1 MRAQRGWELSRE
13 GLMERILVSR
23 QPIFGSDMSKLGYE
37 LLFRN
42 SDEDRASFSDGD
54 QATAEVIVNT
64 FMEIG
69 LDEMVGRHLAFIN
82 FDRNLILGSY
92 CECLPRDRVVLEILK
107 SVELDAAILQK
118 LRLLRANGYRIALEN
133 PATMELPAPLLEV
146 ASFVKFDL
154 TSSNPAALGRFM
166 NSVRK
171 YGVQLVAEKVETRE
185 QFLHCQTL
193 GFDYFQGYF
202 FCRPEL
208 IQGKRPPVSRLAT
221 IRLITK
227 LNNPEFNVKDL
238 EQAIS
243 QDVSLSYKL
252 LRYMNSAMYCLQK
265 PVTSIGHA
273 IMLIGQERMRLWAS
287 LILFSKFED
296 RSHDIIVTGAVRGRM
311 CEYLART
318 LRIAQPERLF
328 LVGLFSVLDAIL
340 DSTMEQ
346 ALSSLPLER
355 PIIDALLRQQ
365 GELGPVLRCVL
376 AYEKRDWKEA
386 AASVALDQETIR
398 TAYRNA
404 VAWSLT
410 TLNGFYELHQVKIPR

>member
-1 MRAQRGWELSRE
+1 
-13 GLMERILVSR
+13 MERVLVSR
-23 QPIFGSDMSKLGYE
+23 QPIYRPDMTKLGYE

-69 LDEMVGRHLAFIN
+69 LDEMVGPHLAFIN
-82 FDRNLILGSY
+82 FDRNLILGNY
-92 CECLPRDRVVLEILK
+92 CDCLPRERVVLEILK
-107 SVELDAAILQK
+107 TVQPDPDVLRK
-118 LRLLRANGYRIALEN
+118 LHLLRTNGYRIALEN
-133 PATMELPAPLLEV
+133 FGHTGSQALLDV
-146 ASFVKFDL
+146 ANFVKCDITSED
-154 TSSNPAALGRFM
+154 TSSLERSISALK
-166 NSVRK
+166 K
-171 YGVQLVAEKVETRE
+171 YPVELIAEKVETRE
-185 QFLHCQTL
+185 QFQRCQAL
-193 GFDYFQGYF
+193 GFGYFQGYF

-221 IRLITK
+221 VRLLTK
-227 LNNPEFNVKDL
+227 LNNPDFNVNDL
-238 EQAIS
+238 EQAIR

-265 PVTSIGHA
+265 PVNSIGHA

-296 RSHDIIVTGAVRGRM
+296 RSHDIIVTGAVRARM
-311 CEYLART
+311 CEHLARMVG
-318 LRIAQPERLF
+318 IPKPERLF

-340 DSTMEQ
+340 DSSMEQ

-355 PIIDALLRQQ
+355 PIVEALLRQE
-365 GELGPVLRCVL
+365 GELAPVLRCVR
-376 AYEKRDWKEA
+376 AYEGRNWAEAEA
-386 AASVALDQETIR
+386 AVNLNQETIR

-404 VAWSLT
+404 LAWSLS
-410 TLNGFYELHQVKIPR
+410 TLNGFYQLNQVQIPR